1 MNMQQ
6 GTGLTRDGK
15 ATIRILV
22 GGAVASLLTLSLA
35 GCFGEEA
42 ADLPG
47 GTLDGMTIV
56 NDENSMK
63 DRVNDRNDTIRVD
76 SSGFPVGSRRAAS
89 GKTLTMTLVAE
100 IDPPVLKGDTLQA
113 TSVALHG
120 GFAYVSYNYQ
130 GEVYRGGVDVIQIK
144 NGGKAELRSQVWFD
158 DADVHALHYE
168 GDLYLATGTSN
179 EGFGSAAVLER
190 IGENG
195 GKLELKARERVGLGS
210 FAGTSV
216 VVDGKRVFATSG
228 NAGGL
233 KVLNQTGLTTSSTK
247 TLAEARWVDVDDTRV
262 VVAQGMPGR
271 IAVYNKSTLA
281 LENSWTFEGA
291 DVAEAKTTVR
301 ILGGKALIAAG
312 TGGTQLMSLATGKIL
327 GASAVPVLTGV
338 PRENIVAN
346 AADAEGDLVYVS
358 YGEGGVYALEA
369 SADLSKP
376 SGESS
381 IGLTVLG
388 RLRFDNLQ
396 SVNHVAFDGNTL
408 VVAAGRG
415 GVKIVSVKWK

>member
-369 SADLSKP
+369 SADLSKC

>member
-369 SADLSKP
+369 SADLSKS

>member
-168 GDLYLATGTSN
+168 GDLYLATATSR
-179 EGFGSAAVLER
+179 EDFKSPAVLER
-190 IGENG
+190 VRVQG
-195 GKLELKARERVGLGS
+195 GKLELKARERVAIGS
-210 FAGTSV
+210 FAATSV
-216 VVDGKRVFATSG
+216 TVDGKQV
-228 NAGGL
+228 
-233 KVLNQTGLTTSSTK
+233 
-247 TLAEARWVDVDDTRV
+247 
-262 VVAQGMPGR
+262 
-271 IAVYNKSTLA
+271 
-281 LENSWTFEGA
+281 
-291 DVAEAKTTVR
+291 
-301 ILGGKALIAAG
+301 
-312 TGGTQLMSLATGKIL
+312 
-327 GASAVPVLTGV
+327 
-338 PRENIVAN
+338 
-346 AADAEGDLVYVS
+346 
-358 YGEGGVYALEA
+358 
-369 SADLSKP
+369 
-376 SGESS
+376 
-381 IGLTVLG
+381 
-388 RLRFDNLQ
+388 
-396 SVNHVAFDGNTL
+396 
-408 VVAAGRG
+408 
-415 GVKIVSVKWK
+415 

>member
-1 MNMQQ
+1 MQQ

>member
-1 MNMQQ
+1 MQQ

-369 SADLSKP
+369 SADLSKS